1 MSIKTNILIIGGSD
15 AGISAALRAKELS
28 HTADVT
34 LLLDDNYPNLSICGF
49 PYALSGEVTSWE
61 KLRHRTLSELETSGI
76 KIHLSTRAETI
87 RPKEQL
93 VMTNKGVF
101 QYDKLIVG
109 TGALPSVS
117 HITGNEHALVL
128 HNMSDFFHIEKKILD
143 TKPRKVAIIGAG
155 YIGIEVS
162 EALAKR
168 GFFVTI
174 FQRGEEI
181 LPTMEPEMSR
191 ILHRTLEENGIQVM
205 TSSEVTQIQADK
217 TVITKHKEIFEFDMV
232 LLVTGVHP
240 NSGLLKKAGAKIADN
255 DAVIV
260 NEYMQTN
267 LTNIY
272 ASGDLV
278 MTKHRLLG
286 TTYLP
291 LGTTSHKQGRVAGA
305 HAVGISA
312 PFKGVVGSQ
321 VIKAFDQVAVRT
333 GLLPTEALKAGYVPF
348 STTSFVDDHKSYI
361 PGATK
366 IAIRIT
372 GDFNTG
378 KLLGAQLIGSF
389 GAEIA
394 KRSDIFSTAIFNQMT
409 VSEISDLDLS
419 YSPPISAPWDAV
431 QQATQAWEKAW
442 HAQINQF

>member
-1 MSIKTNILIIGGSD
+1 
-15 AGISAALRAKELS
+15 
-28 HTADVT
+28 
-34 LLLDDNYPNLSICGF
+34 
-49 PYALSGEVTSWE
+49 
-61 KLRHRTLSELETSGI
+61 
-76 KIHLSTRAETI
+76 
-87 RPKEQL
+87 
-93 VMTNKGVF
+93 
-101 QYDKLIVG
+101 
-109 TGALPSVS
+109 
-117 HITGNEHALVL
+117 
-128 HNMSDFFHIEKKILD
+128 
-143 TKPRKVAIIGAG
+143 
-155 YIGIEVS
+155 
-162 EALAKR
+162 
-168 GFFVTI
+168 
-174 FQRGEEI
+174 
-181 LPTMEPEMSR
+181 
-191 ILHRTLEENGIQVM
+191 
-205 TSSEVTQIQADK
+205 
-217 TVITKHKEIFEFDMV
+217 
-232 LLVTGVHP
+232 
-240 NSGLLKKAGAKIADN
+240 
-255 DAVIV
+255 
-260 NEYMQTN
+260 
-267 LTNIY
+267 
-272 ASGDLV
+272 

-361 PGATK
+361 PVATK